1 MEDKIFHSRDL
12 RIFLS
17 LRIEID
23 VEFEKNKRY
32 FFFLYS
38 NEELIFRKVYRRW
51 IDRNFYLQSENFLLP
66 EIDIDDITI

>member
-1 MEDKIFHSRDL
+1 MEDEIFHSRDL

>member
-1 MEDKIFHSRDL
+1 MEDEIFHSRDL

-51 IDRNFYLQSENFLLP
+51 IDRNFYFQSENFLLP

>member
-1 MEDKIFHSRDL
+1 MEDEIFHSRDL

-23 VEFEKNKRY
+23 VEFEEKKRY
-32 FFFLYS
+32 FFPAL
-38 NEELIFRKVYRRW
+38 ELIFRKVYRRW
-51 IDRNFYLQSENFLLP
+51 IDRNFYFQSENFLLP